1 MTYEKE
7 RPHLPADIKR
17 QVMTEAGHCCSI
29 QQCNEHIV
37 EIHHIDENRENNDP
51 NNLVVLCD
59 KHHKLAHRKVIT
71 RMDLR
76 KYKELLTQP
85 AAPVKNISSEHD
97 SKLLDKINNI
107 FSYNTIL
114 LIQNETFGKF
124 VPKAVIDPFYDLF
137 YQANDPLFKFTEA
150 RLEALKLEVI
160 NKGQQLIQHFGQQSG
175 GLINGYD
182 YIDLNE
188 IRRRNPEMVDHW
200 KKYSEDTV
208 HLAQAFCTSMLL
220 LRAELINH

>member
-7 RPHLPADIKR
+7 RPHLPAEIKR
-17 QVMTEAGHCCSI
+17 QVMTEAGHCCSV

-59 KHHKLAHRKVIT
+59 KHHKLAHGKVIS

-85 AAPVKNISSEHD
+85 AVPVKIISSEHD

-124 VPKAVIDPFYDLF
+124 VAKAVIEPFYDLF
-137 YQANDPLFKFTEA
+137 YQANDPLFKFTDA
-150 RLEALKLEVI
+150 RLEALKLD
-160 NKGQQLIQHFGQQSG
+160 G
-175 GLINGYD
+175 
-182 YIDLNE
+182 
-188 IRRRNPEMVDHW
+188 
-200 KKYSEDTV
+200 
-208 HLAQAFCTSMLL
+208 
-220 LRAELINH
+220 